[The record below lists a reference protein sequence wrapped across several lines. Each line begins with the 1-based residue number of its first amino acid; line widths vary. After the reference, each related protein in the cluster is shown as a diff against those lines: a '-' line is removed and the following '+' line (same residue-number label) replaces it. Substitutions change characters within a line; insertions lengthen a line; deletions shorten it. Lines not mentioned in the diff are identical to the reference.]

1 MILAQGLNILHLLH
15 IEHHGIDIAL
25 AARILLRQALGH
37 RRGGL
42 PLLERGADILAQG
55 LVGIHCRGANRHDTG
70 LLILARWRDDQRN
83 LALYLAAG
91 TQLLG
96 KLGGRS
102 AQDLLM
108 QLGELAADGNL
119 TLGKTSATA
128 SSVATM
134 RCGDS

>member
-1 MILAQGLNILHLLH
+1 MILTQGLDILHLLH

-42 PLLERGADILAQG
+42 PLLERSTDIRAQG
-55 LVGIHCRGANRHDTG
+55 LVGIHCRGANRHDAG

-83 LALYLAAG
+83 LAFHLAAG

-102 AQDLLM
+102 AQDLL
-108 QLGELAADGNL
+108 
-119 TLGKTSATA
+119 
-128 SSVATM
+128 V
-134 RCGDS
+134 